1 MATPPDFVALQT
13 LTAAQLNLAGMW
25 VVKRDTI
32 ASGASGATISAAFNA
47 DYTHYRVVIHNMSVA
62 AGTPN
67 LLFQLRVGSTT
78 ANTTY
83 FWGGYNN
90 NYTTRTDE
98 ASSGTTSSWKVG
110 AVTTAATGSCDVM
123 IYRPF
128 EAAATN
134 YSATAVAGNVATYQF
149 GGTHNTA
156 TSYDQLVIS
165 LSTATTFNQN
175 ATVIIFGLRD

>member
-1 MATPPDFVALQT
+1 MAQPPDFVALST
-13 LTAAQLNLAGMW
+13 LTAAQMNLAGSW

-47 DYTHYRVVIHNMSVA
+47 DFTHYRVLIHNISVA

-67 LLFQLRVGSTT
+67 LLFQLRTGSTT

-83 FWGGYNN
+83 FWGGTNS
-90 NYTTRTDE
+90 NYINRTDE
-98 ASSGTTSSWKVG
+98 NSGGTTSSWKVG
-110 AVTTAATGSCDVM
+110 IAVTTATTTVDCM

-128 EAAATN
+128 EAATTSFQAFLQN
-134 YSATAVAGNVATYQF
+134 TAAAHQI
-149 GGTHNTA
+149 GGIHNTA

-165 LSTATTFNQN
+165 LSTATTFNAT
-175 ATVIIFGLRD
+175 ATVIIIGMRD

>member
-1 MATPPDFVALQT
+1 MAQPPDFVALST
-13 LTAAQLNLAGMW
+13 LTAAQMNLAGSW

-47 DYTHYRVVIHNMSVA
+47 DFTHYRVLIHNMSVA
-62 AGTPN
+62 AGLPN
-67 LLFQLRVGSTT
+67 LLFQLRTGSTT

-83 FWGGYNN
+83 FWGGTNS
-90 NYTTRTDE
+90 NYTARSDE
-98 ASSGTTSSWKVG
+98 NSGGTTSSWKVG
-110 AVTTAATGSCDVM
+110 AVSTAANGTCDVM

-128 EAAATN
+128 DAATTN
-134 YSATAVAGNVATYQF
+134 FYSLAVAGNNAAYQI

-165 LSTATTFNQN
+165 LSTATTFNAT
-175 ATVIIFGLRD
+175 ATVIIIGLRD

>member
-1 MATPPDFVALQT
+1 MATPPDFTAGQV
-13 LTAAQLNLAGMW
+13 LTAAQMNLAGSW

-32 ASGASGATISAAFNA
+32 ASGASSATISAAFNA
-47 DYTHYRVVIHNMSVA
+47 DFTHYRVLIHNMSVA

-67 LLFQLRVGSTT
+67 LLFQLRTGSTT
-78 ANTTY
+78 ANTNY
-83 FWGGYNN
+83 FWGGTNS
-90 NYTTRTDE
+90 NYLGRTDE
-98 ASSGTTSSWKVG
+98 NSSGTTSSWKVG

-128 EAAATN
+128 DAAVTN
-134 YSATAVAGNVATYQF
+134 YYGTCVAGNVASYQI

-165 LSTATTFNQN
+165 LSTATTFNAT
-175 ATVIIFGLRD
+175 ATVIIIGMRD